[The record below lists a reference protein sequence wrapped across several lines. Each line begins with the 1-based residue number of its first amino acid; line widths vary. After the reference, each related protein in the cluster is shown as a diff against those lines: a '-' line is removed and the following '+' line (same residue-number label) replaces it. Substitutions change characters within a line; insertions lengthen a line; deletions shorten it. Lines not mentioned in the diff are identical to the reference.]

1 MYRAGRGLSAL
12 LLLASAGTNF
22 VFGQTSRPAATS
34 LLRLKSGKHF
44 APAAAR
50 SNYSTQS
57 NVRAPSVH
65 FIAIFKA
72 VPSAADAQALRD
84 LGYRVLAFVPDN
96 GLMVFGSP
104 NRDLSALGVTEH
116 YTLEPGD
123 KLSAKLDAAAT
134 GALAAVIEMQ
144 PDVEPGFVLP
154 RLIAAGAIL
163 LPNPDLNTTEYLVRA
178 PYTTLQ
184 KVAKW
189 DEAAY
194 IYPASPQMTSGQKI
208 VACSLGYSGGALLGV
223 AANLVPTFGDGW
235 AGATHGAA
243 AISFNLHTGAFPL
256 AERDIHTVLQSVLQE
271 WSAYAAITFT
281 PKLQSDAAASI
292 DISFVSGEHGD
303 GFPFRPFATVL
314 AHTFYP
320 PPNPEPIAGDMH
332 LNVDEAWSLDG
343 SLQLYAVMLHE
354 MGHALG
360 LGHSDDSDD
369 VMYPY
374 YQATQHLAPG
384 DIRALQTLYAAP
396 TQIDP
401 AKPTTPTIPDL
412 PRTLPVVPLIP
423 NSPSVPTSPS
433 EPDTPIEPPGKPNF
447 ADTIPPFVQI
457 YSPSMSAILSH
468 QESLTVQGFA
478 TDNVGVTEIRW
489 SNSAGGSG
497 SANLASPFVISG
509 IALVP
514 GVNRILIQASDE
526 AGNVGSAYLTVT
538 RK

>member
-12 LLLASAGTNF
+12 LLLAFAGTSF
-22 VFGQTSRPAATS
+22 VLGQTPRPAAPS

-44 APAAAR
+44 ASAAFQSNSSTRSRAR
-50 SNYSTQS
+50 TQS
-57 NVRAPSVH
+57 IH
-65 FIAIFKA
+65 FIAIFQTI
-72 VPSAADAQALRD
+72 PSAADAQALRD
-84 LGYRVLAFVPDN
+84 FGYRVLAFVPDN

-104 NRDLSALGVTEH
+104 VRDLSALGVVEH
-116 YTLEPGD
+116 YTLQPGD
-123 KLSAKLDAAAT
+123 KLSAKLDAAAP
-134 GALAAVIEMQ
+134 GALTAVIEMQ
-144 PDVEPGFVLP
+144 PDVEPAFVLL
-154 RLIAAGAIL
+154 RLLAAGATL

-178 PYTTLQ
+178 PYSTLQ
-184 KVAKW
+184 KVAGW

-208 VACSLGYSGGALLGV
+208 VACSLGNSGGALLGV

-235 AGATHGAA
+235 AGPTHGSA
-243 AISFNLHTGAFPL
+243 AISFNLHTSALPL
-256 AERDIHTVLQSVLQE
+256 AENDVRAVLQSVIQE

-281 PKLQSDAAASI
+281 PKAQSNAAASV
-292 DISFVSGEHGD
+292 DISFASGEHGD
-303 GFPFRPFATVL
+303 GFPFRPSGTVL

-332 LNVDEAWSLDG
+332 LNYDEAWSLDG

-360 LGHSDDSDD
+360 LGHSDDPDD

-374 YQATQHLAPG
+374 YQATQHLASG
-384 DIRALQTLYAAP
+384 DIQALRTLYAAP
-396 TQIDP
+396 TPIEPDR
-401 AKPTTPTIPDL
+401 PTTPTIPVL
-412 PRTLPVVPLIP
+412 PSNPPVVPVIP
-423 NSPSVPTSPS
+423 NGPSVPTSPS
-433 EPDTPIEPPGKPNF
+433 EPDTPAESPGAPNSG
-447 ADTIPPFVQI
+447 DTIPPLVQI
-457 YSPSMSAILSH
+457 YSPSMSAVLSH
-468 QESLTVQGFA
+468 KDSLTVQGFA

-538 RK
+538 KK